1 MWYAKMYF
9 SGEKEFF
16 ENDAFGMQG
25 VPSKQLE
32 LPFLESLLTFLELD
46 EKEITPMLERIS
58 VNWERFV
65 ESRDREAYTAAMV
78 ELGYAGREAHLP
90 SPFIYALLQLQLPKG
105 LGKAPLQAIA
115 LDLKEFAKQFSETRK
130 QVEKFLECVLDV
142 DSAGREPQKQ
152 AAKNYHHDQPR
163 NPELFRFEPIPLSF
177 EPVEPGR
184 CAPVLYSSV
193 RDMIDYSLRSCVE
206 RGVTVRRCKNCG
218 RWFPQT
224 GRVSAEYCER
234 PVKYGEQR
242 CREIGAFRQWTKK
255 QTDDPIFK
263 AYRKEYKKRFA
274 WIKAGR
280 ITDEQFYAWSEKAR
294 EEKKKVRPR
303 DHLAGGIPAV
313 APRLENMKLRGR

>member
-9 SGEKEFF
+9 SGAREFF

-25 VPSKQLE
+25 LPSKQLE

-65 ESRDREAYTAAMV
+65 ESRAREAYTAAMV
-78 ELGYAGREAHLP
+78 ELGVLAEKH
-90 SPFIYALLQLQLPKG
+90 IYLRLLYTRSFGCFSVNGYDQ
-105 LGKAPLQAIA
+105 AEIQAIA

-163 NPELFRFEPIPLSF
+163 DPELFRFEPIPLSF

-184 CAPVLYSSV
+184 CAPVLYSSAV
-193 RDMIDYSLRSCVE
+193 RNMIDYSLRSCVE

-255 QTDDPIFK
+255 QTEDPIFK

-294 EEKKKVRPR
+294 EEKKKCDREIISLEDFQQWLR
-303 DHLAGGIPAV
+303 DSKI
-313 APRLENMKLRGR
+313 